1 MNHMDK
7 SNQNI
12 TVLVTGA
19 TGFIASRVVLDLL
32 EAGYQVRGTVRNIDR
47 GAVLRDWLA
56 PITGKLDNLSLVEA
70 DLMSDA
76 GWDQAVSG
84 CRYVLHLASPFP
96 LVAPEN
102 EEDLIRPAVEGTRRV
117 LEAAVRN
124 GVQRVVQT
132 SSVAA
137 VAYGY
142 KDQSRTFTEK
152 DWSRLD
158 GGIEPY
164 QKSKTL
170 AEQAAW
176 EYVASLSEGK
186 ALELVTICPGYVLGP
201 VINDRE
207 PTSVSLH
214 KMLMEG
220 AVPGLARIK
229 FDVVDVR
236 DVSRVHLAAMTSE
249 EAAGKRFVCVGGG
262 IWLGEIAQILSDRFR
277 PMGYRIPRI
286 QFPDWFVRV
295 YALFDPSARL
305 VAKDVGKDP
314 IFDISQTRQ
323 ILNWD
328 PLPLEQTIIEMGES
342 LIEFGVVKV
351 KS

>member
-1 MNHMDK
+1 MDK
-7 SNQNI
+7 FNQNI

-32 EAGYQVRGTVRNIDR
+32 EAGYQVRGTVRSLEQ

-56 PITGKLDNLSLVEA
+56 PFTDQLDNLFLFEA
-70 DLMSDA
+70 DLMADA
-76 GWDQAVSG
+76 GWDQAMAG
-84 CRYVLHLASPFP
+84 CCYVLHLASPFP
-96 LVAPEN
+96 LVSPEN
-102 EEDLIRPAVEGTRRV
+102 EDELIRPAVEGTRRV

-142 KDQSRTFTEK
+142 TEQNRTFTEE
-152 DWSRLD
+152 DWSKLD
-158 GGIEPY
+158 GDIEPY

-176 EYVASLSEGK
+176 EFVASLPGGQS
-186 ALELVTICPGYVLGP
+186 LELVTVCPGYVLGP

-214 KMLMEG
+214 KKLIEG

-236 DVSRVHLAAMTSE
+236 DVSWVHLAAMTSE
-249 EAAGKRFVCVGGG
+249 EAVGKRFLCVGGG
-262 IWLGEIAQILSDRFR
+262 IWLEEIAQILSEKFR
-277 PMGYRIPRI
+277 PMGFRIPRI
-286 QFPDWFVRV
+286 KFPDWFVRF

-305 VAKDVGKDP
+305 VAKDVGKDTV
-314 IFDISQTRQ
+314 FDISQARQ
-323 ILNWD
+323 ILNWN
-328 PLPLEQTIIEMGES
+328 PIPLEQTIVEMGES
-342 LIEFGVVKV
+342 LIKFGVVKG
-351 KS
+351 S